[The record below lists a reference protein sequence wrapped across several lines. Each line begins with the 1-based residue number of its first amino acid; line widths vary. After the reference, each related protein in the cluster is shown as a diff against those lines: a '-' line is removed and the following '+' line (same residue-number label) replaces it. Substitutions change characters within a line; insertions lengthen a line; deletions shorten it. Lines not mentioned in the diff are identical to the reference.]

1 MSDWAGIRSRLLHEV
16 RRFTLTLWFVS
27 LITLVILREKAP
39 HWLAPFSLI
48 VLFLN
53 VALFMRP
60 VNRE

>member
-1 MSDWAGIRSRLLHEV
+1 MSDWAGIRPRLFHEF

-27 LITLVILREKAP
+27 LITLVVLRERAP

-53 VALFMRP
+53 VALAMRP